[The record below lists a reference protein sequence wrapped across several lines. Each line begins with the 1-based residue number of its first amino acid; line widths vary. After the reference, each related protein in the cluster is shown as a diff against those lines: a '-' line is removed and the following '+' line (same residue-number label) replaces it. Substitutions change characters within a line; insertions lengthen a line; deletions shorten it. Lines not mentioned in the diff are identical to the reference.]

1 MRDLDQ
7 LQLQQLADHLLDLD
21 SGSGEGLLLKRIAAR
36 IEALEAMLRELN
48 TLIDFEEPITDDK
61 PMVFGDVSAINA
73 VMAKAYA
80 VLCQSV
86 TCPSCG
92 GEGRELHGH
101 PNDPHPKD
109 YGPCE
114 KCHGEGRVGHD
125 SV

>member
-36 IEALEAMLRELN
+36 IEALEA
-48 TLIDFEEPITDDK
+48 
-61 PMVFGDVSAINA
+61 
-73 VMAKAYA
+73 
-80 VLCQSV
+80 V

-114 KCHGEGRVGHD
+114 KCHGEGRVGRD